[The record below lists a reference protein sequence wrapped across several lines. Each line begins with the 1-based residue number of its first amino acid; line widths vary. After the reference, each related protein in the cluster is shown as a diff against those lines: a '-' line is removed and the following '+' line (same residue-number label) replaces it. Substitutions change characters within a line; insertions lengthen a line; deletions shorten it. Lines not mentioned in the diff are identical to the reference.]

1 MAKDIKFGKTARDQ
15 MLQGVD
21 TLADTVKVTLGP
33 KGRNVA
39 LDKGYG
45 SPEICEDGVT
55 IAREIELKNSFQ
67 NMGAKLVYEVA
78 NQTNEKAGDGTTTA
92 TVLAQ
97 AMIHRG
103 INSVEKGANP
113 VFVRVGIEKAGKAVA
128 EQLLKKSKPVV
139 TNEDIEAIAT
149 ISSHDEAIGKLIA
162 QAMDKVGKS
171 GVITVDESKTSED
184 ELVVS
189 QGLEYDKGYLSPY
202 MVSDREKMVAELEDA
217 YVLVT
222 DMKISNINDIVPLL
236 QSVVDSHKP
245 LLIIADDLD
254 SDVVSTL
261 IVNKLRG
268 TFNVV
273 ATKAPE
279 FGDAQKAALQDIAIL
294 TGAKFYSKDLGMALK
309 DVTIQ
314 DLGQAKKVT
323 VKKDTTT
330 LVGGEGSKKDLA
342 DRIAE
347 LEAQY
352 KTASSEY
359 DKKGISKRIAKLSNG
374 VAVLKVGAQT
384 ESEMKDKKLR
394 IEDALNATKAAV
406 SEGIVVGGGAALAE
420 VYAELKEGLKDKN
433 PDIQKGI
440 DAVVDSLFDPLKQ
453 IADNSGYD
461 AEEIVEKQKS
471 QKDGFGFNA
480 ETGEWVDM
488 FKEGIVDP
496 TKVTRSA
503 ILNASSI
510 SALFVTTEAAVT
522 EIKEEKPAAPAAPG
536 MGGGMDDMY

>member
-21 TLADTVKVTLGP
+21 TLANTVKVTLGP

-103 INSVEKGANP
+103 INAVEKGANP
-113 VFVRVGIEKAGKAVA
+113 VFVRVGVEKAGKAVA

-202 MVSDREKMVAELEDA
+202 MVTDREKMVAELEDA

-222 DMKISNINDIVPLL
+222 DMKVSNINDIVPLL

-245 LLIIADDLD
+245 LLIIADDMD

-309 DVTIQ
+309 DVTIE
-314 DLGQAKKVT
+314 DLGQAKKIT

-330 LVGGEGSKKDLA
+330 IVGGEGSKKDLA

-352 KTASSEY
+352 KTATSEY

-420 VYAELKEGLKDKN
+420 VYSELKDSMKDKN

-440 DAVVDSLFDPLKQ
+440 DAVMDSLFDPLKQ

-488 FKEGIVDP
+488 IKEGIVDP

>member
-1 MAKDIKFGKTARDQ
+1 MAKEITFGKSARDE
-15 MLQGVD
+15 MVKGVD
-21 TLADTVKVTLGP
+21 TLANTVKVTLGP

-45 SPEICEDGVT
+45 SPSICEDGVS
-55 IAREIELKNSFQ
+55 IAREIELKNAVQ

-103 INSVEKGANP
+103 INAVEKGANP
-113 VFVRVGIEKAGKAVA
+113 VFVRAGMEKAGKAVA
-128 EQLLKKSKPVV
+128 SELLKVSKPVD
-139 TNEDIEAIAT
+139 TNEDIESIAT
-149 ISSHDEAIGKLIA
+149 ISSHDEEIGKLIA
-162 QAMDKVGKS
+162 KAMEKVGNN

-189 QGLEYDKGYLSPY
+189 QGLEYDKGYISPY
-202 MVSDREKMVAELEDA
+202 MASDREKMESVLEDA

-222 DMKISNINDIVPLL
+222 DMKVSNIQDIIPML
-236 QSVVDSHKP
+236 QAVVDSHKP

-254 SDVVSTL
+254 GDVTSTL
-261 IVNKLRG
+261 VLNKLRG

-294 TGAKFYSKDLGMALK
+294 TGAKFYSKDLGMNLK
-309 DVTIQ
+309 DVTID
-314 DLGQAKKVT
+314 DLGHAKKII
-323 VKKDTTT
+323 VKKDSTTI
-330 LVGGEGSKKDLA
+330 VDGEGNKKDLA

-347 LEAQY
+347 LQAQFSIA
-352 KTASSEY
+352 TSEY

-406 SEGIVVGGGAALAE
+406 SEGIVVGGGAALAGA
-420 VYAELKEGLKDKN
+420 YKALRNTLKDEN

-440 DAVVDSLFDPLKQ
+440 NAVLDSLYAPLRQ
-453 IADNSGYD
+453 IADNAGYD
-461 AEEIVEKQKS
+461 ADEIEEKMKGSKGNV
-471 QKDGFGFNA
+471 GFDA
-480 ETGEWVDM
+480 ATGKWVDM
-488 FKEGIVDP
+488 LEEGIVDP
-496 TKVTRSA
+496 TKVTRTA
-503 ILNASSI
+503 VLNASSI

-522 EIKEEKPAAPAAPG
+522 EIKEEKPAAPAMNPE
-536 MGGGMDDMY
+536 MGGMY